1 MITQIDINNPQ
12 SNHISSD
19 DEPKQHSNPGQ
30 QELKKLKKIIDFT
43 KEEFE
48 QIRKEFQDQ
57 YINVSQFV
65 FILQDIKKADVQTLV
80 YFYQLIDTL
89 EKNLVNFEQFS
100 NFLVEMYDWINREHS
115 LYTIKL
121 KQKEIEG
128 QKINPID
135 KMFEIDGQFAYL
147 EQNQKK
153 LCILN
158 PNTFEEITQISIS
171 NISILNVLYIKDFQ
185 TLVMSS
191 NDKFLNFYDLKA
203 NKLQSR
209 FQVPELQ
216 SHLQYSQE
224 NKVLYTATDNGS
236 IYSWDIEKI
245 FSKEFLEFIK
255 SGPKLSD
262 CFKLVIVDQP
272 LMIEEQKKLDKQ
284 ENKDKSE
291 KQDGLVKKGIT
302 CMLCID
308 CLEILA
314 VGSNDTL
321 IRLYENKI
329 KTTEKQKMADT
340 KKTRIGIK
348 KTLSGDHKVLQGHK
362 KRIKQFSYCPE
373 FKYLIS
379 CSYDYDVV
387 IWNIYLEHPVAKLLG
402 HEASLVSVLSIS
414 KRIPIIVS
422 CDIKGVIR
430 VWDPKTFQSIQHIK
444 LDETNNNIK
453 SIIYLKQKDIVIVG
467 CRNFLMYEFQ
477 QSFDPNVTD
486 DMPIQCLCYSNKYLE
501 LHIATRKTIKTWCM
515 RTGLIKRLSGN
526 FINHDIQS
534 FCLDYTQRRG
544 FIGTHLGNIFC
555 VDLLTGKVIKEMKN
569 NFLKEISH
577 ISYSQIYHTLIACSW
592 DKQIRVYHDEDNKEI
607 ILRNIK
613 NAHPSEIYC
622 GAFSENLMLIATSSK
637 QQEIRIWDFEK
648 GTQFS
653 RLKASG
659 EVLYLKFLDPYPLL
673 ACSDHQGQIVIYIV
687 LSNDLAL
694 PPNQSKSCAVIWKNM
709 FTIMKA
715 SPVYSI
721 EFNNIDTCLLIGDE
735 NGDIRSL
742 SISQIIKNCN
752 IKKIKHSDIAQNRN
766 PHRFFQLNYQ
776 EYDFQLESLCPLLSE
791 RSACQVAVWK
801 AHKTQIKQILVSYEF
816 QEGLIISL
824 SLDMQVK
831 IWNNAGKLLLILK
844 QGQNQPY
851 NLITISKFKTKNQS
865 LIDQVESELPKLRSA
880 VPIKKTTRFRSV
892 TQHDKNKT
900 LLGFDFKDQHKQ
912 LDQIDSLSIFQTLK
926 ELEKM
931 EEKKELRKKREQE
944 QSLKDQKGIS
954 YFNNKRQYY

>member
-1 MITQIDINNPQ
+1 MITQIEIYNPQ
-12 SNHISSD
+12 SNHLSSD
-19 DEPKQHSNPGQ
+19 EESSQYLNPEQ
-30 QELKKLKKIIDFT
+30 QELRKLKKIIDFT

-48 QIRKEFQDQ
+48 QIRNEFQDQ

-65 FILQDIKKADVQTLV
+65 FILQEIKKADVQTLV

-100 NFLVEMYDWINREHS
+100 NFLVEMHDWINREHS

-128 QKINPID
+128 QKTNPID

-158 PNTFEEITQISIS
+158 PNNFGEIAQISIS
-171 NISILNVLYIKDFQ
+171 NISILNILYIEDFQ

-224 NKVLYTATDNGS
+224 NKVLYTATDNGT
-236 IYSWDIEKI
+236 IYSWDVEKI

-272 LMIEEQKKLDKQ
+272 LMIEEQ
-284 ENKDKSE
+284 E
-291 KQDGLVKKGIT
+291 KQDGIVKKGIT

-329 KTTEKQKMADT
+329 KAAQKLKVAETMKT
-340 KKTRIGIK
+340 KLGIK
-348 KTLSGDHKVLQGHK
+348 KTLSGDHKILQGHK

-414 KRIPIIVS
+414 KRMPIIVS

-467 CRNFLMYEFQ
+467 CRNFLIYEFQ

-501 LHIATRKTIKTWCM
+501 LHIATRKTIKTWCV
-515 RTGLIKRLSGN
+515 RSGLIKRLSGN
-526 FINHDIQS
+526 FVNHDIYT

-544 FIGTHLGNIFC
+544 FIGTHQGNIFC
-555 VDLLTGKVIKEMKN
+555 LDLFTGKIIKEMKN
-569 NFLKEISH
+569 NFTKEISH
-577 ISYSQIYHTLIACSW
+577 LSYSEKYHTLIASSW
-592 DKQIRVYHDEDNKEI
+592 DKQIRIYHDEDNKEI

-613 NAHPSEIYC
+613 NAHPNEIYC

-637 QQEIRIWDFEK
+637 QSEIRLWDFEK

-653 RLKASG
+653 RLRASG
-659 EVLYLKFLDPYPLL
+659 EVLFLKFLDPYPLL
-673 ACSDHQGQIVIYIV
+673 ACSDHHGHIVIYIV
-687 LSNDLAL
+687 LSNDFAL
-694 PPNQSKSCAVIWKNM
+694 PASQSKSCAVIWKNM

-721 EFNNIDTCLLIGDE
+721 EFNYIDSCLLIGDE
-735 NGDIRSL
+735 NGDIRIL
-742 SISQIIKNCN
+742 SITQIIKSCQ
-752 IKKIKHSDIAQNRN
+752 IKKIKHSDIAQNKN

-776 EYDFQLESLCPLLSE
+776 EYDVQLEPLNPLLSE
-791 RSACQVAVWK
+791 RTAYQVAVWK
-801 AHKTQIKQILVSYEF
+801 AHKTQIKQIIISYEF
-816 QEGLIISL
+816 LDGLIISL

-831 IWNNAGKLLLILK
+831 FWNNAGKLILILK
-844 QGQNQPY
+844 QGQNQPQ
-851 NLITISKFKTKNQS
+851 NLVTVQLFKTKTQF
-865 LIDQVESELPKLRSA
+865 LIDQVEAELPKLRSTL
-880 VPIKKTTRFRSV
+880 PIKKTTRFRSV

-900 LLGFDFKDQHKQ
+900 RLGFDIKDQYKQ
-912 LDQIDSLSIFQTLK
+912 LDQIDSLSIYQTLK

-931 EEKKELRKKREQE
+931 EEKKELRKKRELE
-944 QSLKDQKGIS
+944 QYGRDQKGIGQ
-954 YFNNKRQYY
+954 FLNKKQFY